1 MATYVVQAETNK
13 LLKHH
18 KGTIQQLTENNESEC
33 VLFSLDDFM
42 ELEFKSRLC
51 ICEHEYLKLVQA
63 TLFDEVIDRNLIF
76 DHNMFTCQE
85 LLNSGMIV
93 INLAS
98 MKSFVDDR
106 NSFIIEERR
115 NLDLNL
121 NANFDLDTN
130 NEDKLQYIS
139 QNIEKVVTDSLC
151 MTTGCIPEKSP
162 DHGTSSITTPISAH
176 NISPENA

>member
-1 MATYVVQAETNK
+1 
-13 LLKHH
+13 
-18 KGTIQQLTENNESEC
+18 
-33 VLFSLDDFM
+33 
-42 ELEFKSRLC
+42 
-51 ICEHEYLKLVQA
+51 
-63 TLFDEVIDRNLIF
+63 
-76 DHNMFTCQE
+76 
-85 LLNSGMIV
+85 
-93 INLAS
+93 

-151 MTTGCIPEKSP
+151 MTTGLNPEKSP
-162 DHGTSSITTPISAH
+162 DHKTSSITTQLVLITFH
-176 NISPENA
+176 QQMR